1 MDIFLQLFT
10 HTRRDTET
18 QADKAASQPDRQ
30 TESPRDGETER
41 QRRRDGA
48 TERRR
53 DRETET
59 EGRRDRET
67 EPGSRQ
73 AGHFSKRVSRKNP
86 VPKLCP
92 GFVETRSRPGRAL
105 CVEAGG
111 CLKRSASSKASHRLT
126 SFRPQLLDQQEINT
140 VARRLKSRFLDHMPC
155 WRPWRPLLRLYY
167 HRLKHGMAPAATT
180 VSQ

>member
-140 VARRLKSRFLDHMPC
+140 VADGSSQGFWTICPVGA
-155 WRPWRPLLRLYY
+155 
-167 HRLKHGMAPAATT
+167 HGAPASAVLPPAEAWYAPAATT